1 MNKKEIV
8 AELKIE
14 GLNIAE
20 DTAVA
25 VVKSL
30 FSVIEKLASNNSSLL
45 MVVGML
51 NLAKPAIFAALDKI
65 DGEEG

>member
-1 MNKKEIV
+1 MDKNAIIE
-8 AELKIE
+8 ELKNE
-14 GLNIAE
+14 GLNVAE

-25 VVKSL
+25 AVKSL
-30 FSVIEKLASNNSSLL
+30 FSIIEKVAAGNASLL

-65 DGEEG
+65 DGKEG